1 MYKSIAAKINIAA
14 ASIAAVSGITISNC
28 CCKYGTAHV
37 QVYKQT
43 CVTHCASKN
52 LNILVCWTCA
62 TQEIH
67 CWQVIIY
74 ELKKLMSN
82 SYCAVLYSQVITYEW

>member
-14 ASIAAVSGITISNC
+14 VSIAAVSGITISNC

-43 CVTHCASKN
+43 RVTHCDSRNFEHTCVLGSYDTRNTLPASDYLWVEK
-52 LNILVCWTCA
+52 TR
-62 TQEIH
+62 E
-67 CWQVIIY
+67 
-74 ELKKLMSN
+74 
-82 SYCAVLYSQVITYEW
+82 

>member
-1 MYKSIAAKINIAA
+1 MYKSIAAKINIAAASIAVASIPAASIPA

-43 CVTHCASKN
+43 RVTHCASRN
-52 LNILVCWTCA
+52 LEHTR
-62 TQEIH
+62 
-67 CWQVIIY
+67 
-74 ELKKLMSN
+74 
-82 SYCAVLYSQVITYEW
+82 VLGSCDTRNTLPASDYL